1 MAVEKNIPK
10 AKELYHYTCDEL
22 GFPDSCFALG
32 NLYLTQK
39 SKDHCEEFQN
49 FSLNIHEPYMYC
61 GTERKGLETDRK
73 HSFLE
78 TSRRRRHWVK
88 ICNIL

>member
-1 MAVEKNIPK
+1 MAVEKNITK

-39 SKDHCEEFQN
+39 SKDTCTMKQA
-49 FSLNIHEPYMYC
+49 FSQSEKLKSGHPIDFFP
-61 GTERKGLETDRK
+61 
-73 HSFLE
+73 S
-78 TSRRRRHWVK
+78 
-88 ICNIL
+88 